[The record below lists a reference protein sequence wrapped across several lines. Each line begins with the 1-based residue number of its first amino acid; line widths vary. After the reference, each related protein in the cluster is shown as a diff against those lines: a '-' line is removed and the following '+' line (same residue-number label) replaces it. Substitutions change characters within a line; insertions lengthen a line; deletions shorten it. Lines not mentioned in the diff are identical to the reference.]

1 MNIKTQSSL
10 TSGILSGLYPV
21 TDTALLQSHL
31 VERVRDTLKGG
42 ARLVQYR
49 DKGNDHGRRL
59 NEALQLKQLC
69 SEYNALLIINDD
81 IQLTIDANADGVHL
95 GANDQDLSHARTTLG
110 TDKIIG
116 ISCYNQLDLAIEA
129 ERHGANYIA
138 FGSFFSS
145 SIKPEAVTADI
156 DLLRQARQKISV
168 PIAAIGGITLQ
179 NAQTLVTA
187 GANMLAVINGVF
199 AQKAIQSTAQ
209 AFSSLYK

>member
-1 MNIKTQSSL
+1 MHITQ
-10 TSGILSGLYPV
+10 TSTLSGLYPV
-21 TDTALLQSHL
+21 TDTSLLKNLTEQ
-31 VERVRDTLKGG
+31 VRLTLEGG
-42 ARLVQYR
+42 ARVVQYR
-49 DKGNDHGRRL
+49 DKSNDHTRRL
-59 NEALQLKQLC
+59 NEARQLKKLC
-69 SEYNALLIINDD
+69 YEYNALLIINDD
-81 IQLTIDANADGVHL
+81 IQLAIDTNADGVHL
-95 GANDQDLSHARTTLG
+95 GAEDQDLSQARSELG
-110 TDKIIG
+110 KNKIIG

-129 ERHGANYIA
+129 ERHGANYVA

-145 SIKPEAVTADI
+145 AIKPDAVKADI
-156 DLLRQARQKISV
+156 ELLHQAQQQISI